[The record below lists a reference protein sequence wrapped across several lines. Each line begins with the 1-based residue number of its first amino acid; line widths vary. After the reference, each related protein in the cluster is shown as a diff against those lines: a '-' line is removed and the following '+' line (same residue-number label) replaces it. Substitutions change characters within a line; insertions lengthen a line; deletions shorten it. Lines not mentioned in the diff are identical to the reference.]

1 MINSTLH
8 LKSHKGMQF
17 VYSLTGY
24 KPVNR
29 NGPDE
34 EIFLYFPAISTAYL
48 IMFNHYLK

>member
-1 MINSTLH
+1 MINSTLR
-8 LKSHKGMQF
+8 LKFHKGMQF

-24 KPVNR
+24 KPADS